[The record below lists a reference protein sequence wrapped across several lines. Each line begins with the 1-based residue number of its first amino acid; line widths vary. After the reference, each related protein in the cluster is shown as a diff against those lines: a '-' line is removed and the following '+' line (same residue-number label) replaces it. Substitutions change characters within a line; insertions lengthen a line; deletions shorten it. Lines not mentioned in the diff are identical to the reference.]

1 MNENKTPPY
10 LIESKSK
17 LHSYITL
24 TEILTA
30 TARLPYL
37 WKGDSVVIGKRTT
50 WGQEEGVANGCG
62 GTRNHWHAWPAVDS
76 QTSSVSG

>member
-1 MNENKTPPY
+1 MKTRTPPY

-37 WKGDSVVIGKRTT
+37 WKGDSVVIGKGAA
-50 WGQEEGVANGCG
+50 WGQKEGVANGYD
-62 GTRNHWHAWPAVDS
+62 GTGNHRHA
-76 QTSSVSG
+76 